1 MKKSLRRKL
10 IMSAV
15 AVGVAAVG
23 TTASTYAW
31 FVSNTDVSSSVSGA
45 VEDATSS
52 LYISEDGKNFGTQ
65 KIDLGSKTSKLAPLQ
80 LTNDGATVAYT
91 LKDLEGNNANTEN
104 YITFD
109 LYFSVQLQGN
119 ASKKVVIKTTAEDKG
134 EQTHVAQTNVASADG
149 YKAINQGDSLWEN
162 VIKAMNVQVD
172 IKNATSVAELDAA
185 QATSYYYA
193 LNDTKGTY
201 NGLAYFNA
209 VTGETH
215 TPANVKEI
223 TNYLTETEISQTTK
237 KAENTTGVDF
247 IPEITQSGYYKASF
261 TIWMD
266 GWDDAAFD
274 AVASH
279 AFELGFTFALADKTV
294 AA

>member
-149 YKAINQGDSLWEN
+149 YTAINQGDSLWEN

-172 IKNATSVAELDAA
+172 IKMLLLL
-185 QATSYYYA
+185 
-193 LNDTKGTY
+193 LN
-201 NGLAYFNA
+201 
-209 VTGETH
+209 
-215 TPANVKEI
+215 
-223 TNYLTETEISQTTK
+223 
-237 KAENTTGVDF
+237 
-247 IPEITQSGYYKASF
+247 
-261 TIWMD
+261 
-266 GWDDAAFD
+266 
-274 AVASH
+274 
-279 AFELGFTFALADKTV
+279 
-294 AA
+294 